1 MTRLIPTLLSITL
14 ALSLLLVA
22 VRPSLADT
30 PPDAPGVVVIPAM
43 ETASAAAPVV
53 TPAPVAPHDAVTNPA
68 EHPVQA
74 WDDAKATKK
83 GGWPLLVYFVLV
95 ALTKA
100 LAYGRDKLHGAP
112 VIGWIARRL
121 SIGKTAMIVAGL
133 GALAA
138 AGYDV
143 LAAGGS
149 IVAALMASGLALA
162 GAMHSTTKGAEIT

>member
-30 PPDAPGVVVIPAM
+30 PPDAPGVFVIPAM
-43 ETASAAAPVV
+43 ETGSAAPAV

-83 GGWPLLVYFVLV
+83 GGWPLVVYFVLV

-100 LAYGRDKLHGAP
+100 LAYGRDKLQGAP

-121 SIGKTAMIVAGL
+121 SIGKTAMIVAGI

-162 GAMHSTTKGAEIT
+162 GAMHSTTKGADPA